1 MQVRWSPDAA
11 GDLEAIV
18 RYIQNHSPS
27 AAREVARRIYE
38 AASDLKTFPH
48 RGRPG
53 LRPGSRELVFAP
65 LPYIL
70 VYRVTGDIIEISRI
84 WHGAQDRRPE

>member
-1 MQVRWSPDAA
+1 MQVRWSPEAA
-11 GDLEAIV
+11 NDLEAIV
-18 RYIQNHSPS
+18 RYVQKHSVT
-27 AAREVARRIYE
+27 AAREIARRIYE
-38 AASDLKTFPH
+38 GASDLKTFPL

-53 LRPGSRELVFAP
+53 RRPGSRELVFSP